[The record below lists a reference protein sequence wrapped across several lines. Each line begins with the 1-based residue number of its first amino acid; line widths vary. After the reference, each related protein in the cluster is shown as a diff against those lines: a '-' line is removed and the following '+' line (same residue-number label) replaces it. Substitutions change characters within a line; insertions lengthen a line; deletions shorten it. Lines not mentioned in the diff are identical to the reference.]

1 MVLFD
6 SAVYNFITN
15 IFIVT
20 DYRWIFFFKMA
31 TTLGS
36 SIVVCTIIFSLL
48 ILFEDKKY
56 FLYTGLACLIGILFE
71 SLLKII
77 IKRPRP
83 TEFWPLASENTYSF
97 PSGHS
102 FIVMVLF
109 GMLIYFTYKEIKNKK
124 IQYLLT
130 GIFSIIILLVGV
142 SRIFLGIHYPTDV
155 VGGYIIGLVFLICY
169 IKLVIEHKD
178 NKNEKKTKKEKT
190 KKRVTN

>member
-20 DYRWIFFFKMA
+20 DYRWVFFFKMA

-48 ILFEDKKY
+48 ILFKDKKY
-56 FLYTGLACLIGILFE
+56 FLHTGLACLIGILFE

-83 TEFWPLASENTYSF
+83 TEFWPLASESTYSF

-109 GMLIYFTYKEIKNKK
+109 VMLIYFTYKEIKNKK

>member
-20 DYRWIFFFKMA
+20 DYRWVFFFKMA

-56 FLYTGLACLIGILFE
+56 FLHTGLACLIGILFE

-83 TEFWPLASENTYSF
+83 TEFWPLASESTYSF

>member
-20 DYRWIFFFKMA
+20 DYRWVFFFKMA

-48 ILFEDKKY
+48 ILFKDKKY
-56 FLYTGLACLIGILFE
+56 FLHTGLACLIGILFE

-83 TEFWPLASENTYSF
+83 TEFWPLASESTYSF

-178 NKNEKKTKKEKT
+178 NKNKKKTKKEIKN
-190 KKRVTN
+190 V

>member
-20 DYRWIFFFKMA
+20 DYRWVFFFKMA

-48 ILFEDKKY
+48 ILFKDKKY
-56 FLYTGLACLIGILFE
+56 FLHTGLACLIGILFE

-83 TEFWPLASENTYSF
+83 TEFWPLASESTYSF

>member
-1 MVLFD
+1 MALFD
-6 SAVYNFITN
+6 SAVYTFITN

-20 DYRWIFFFKMA
+20 DYRWVFFFKMA

-48 ILFEDKKY
+48 ILFKDKKY
-56 FLYTGLACLIGILFE
+56 FLHTGLACLIGILFE
-71 SLLKII
+71 SLLKIL

-83 TEFWPLASENTYSF
+83 TEFWPLASESTYSF

-178 NKNEKKTKKEKT
+178 NKNKKKTKKEKN
-190 KKRVTN
+190 KKRVTT

>member
-48 ILFEDKKY
+48 ILFKDKKY
-56 FLYTGLACLIGILFE
+56 FLHTGLACLIGILFE

-83 TEFWPLASENTYSF
+83 TEFWPLASESTYSF

>member
-20 DYRWIFFFKMA
+20 DYRWVFFFKMA

-48 ILFEDKKY
+48 ILFKDKKY
-56 FLYTGLACLIGILFE
+56 FLHTGLACLIGILFE

-83 TEFWPLASENTYSF
+83 TEFWPLASASTYSF

-155 VGGYIIGLVFLICY
+155 IGGYVIGLVFLICY

-178 NKNEKKTKKEKT
+178 NKNKKKTKKEKT